1 MIHLSDDQKIKNQTV
16 PRGDRTFAVFK
27 IKGQIFPRICEAADS
42 DLTVQRRISSGTIPK
57 RR

>member
-1 MIHLSDDQKIKNQTV
+1 MIKNKKQTV

-27 IKGQIFPRICEAADS
+27 IKGQIFRRVPEAADS
-42 DLTVQRRISSGTIPK
+42 DLTVQCRISSEMIQK